1 VADVIPLFP
10 LGQVLLPGMP
20 LPLHIFEPRY
30 RKMLADITAPG
41 ARRAFGVVALRRGSE
56 VGDPAAQFSD
66 TGTLAELTE
75 VVAQPEGTSDL
86 LAVGSR
92 RFRVERLVPGAP
104 YLRAEVEMLPE
115 VDGGVTPQL
124 RNAARHLQQI
134 FDARIGALTGE
145 TPSAPLPDDAGLLS
159 YRLAA
164 RLPLPPADRQAL
176 LEEPTDAA
184 RLNRAVRLQRR
195 ELALLGATRTI
206 AVSPVVLQLPARPN

>member
-1 VADVIPLFP
+1 MADVIPLFP

-30 RKMLADITAPG
+30 RRLLADITAPG

-56 VGDPAAQFSD
+56 VGDPAAPFHD
-66 TGTLAELTE
+66 VGTLAEVTE
-75 VVAQPEGTSDL
+75 VVPQPEGTSDL
-86 LAVGSR
+86 LAVGSS
-92 RFRVERLVPGAP
+92 RFRVERLVPGTP
-104 YLRAEVEMLPE
+104 YLRAAVETLPE

-124 RNAARHLQQI
+124 GAAARHLQQR

-145 TPSAPLPDDAGLLS
+145 TPTAPLSDDSGLLS
-159 YRLAA
+159 SQLAT

-184 RLNRAVRLQRR
+184 RLVRAVRLLRR
-195 ELALLGATRTI
+195 ELALLEATRAI